1 MRSMST
7 CCGPAADSRAGAA
20 AAAPCPAACP
30 GSTAGFAGA
39 GPSGSRISAPSP
51 RPSAFLGI
59 SDNLLGELRVALR
72 ALAVKIVEND
82 WFSETWCFR
91 EAHVARNQA
100 LEDLRAEKT
109 TQIGGNLA
117 RKRSPLIKH
126 G

>member
-39 GPSGSRISAPSP
+39 APSGSRISAPSP

-59 SDNLLGELRVALR
+59 SDNILDALRVALR
-72 ALAVKIVEND
+72 ALAVKIVENN
-82 WFSETWCFR
+82 WFSKTYCLR
-91 EAHVARNQA
+91 EAHGTLKQA
-100 LEDLRAEKT
+100 LKDLLGKKT
-109 TQIGGNLA
+109 AQIGRNL
-117 RKRSPLIKH
+117 
-126 G
+126 

>member
-7 CCGPAADSRAGAA
+7 CCGPAAASRAGAA
-20 AAAPCPAACP
+20 AVAPCPTACP

-39 GPSGSRISAPSP
+39 APSGSRISAPSP